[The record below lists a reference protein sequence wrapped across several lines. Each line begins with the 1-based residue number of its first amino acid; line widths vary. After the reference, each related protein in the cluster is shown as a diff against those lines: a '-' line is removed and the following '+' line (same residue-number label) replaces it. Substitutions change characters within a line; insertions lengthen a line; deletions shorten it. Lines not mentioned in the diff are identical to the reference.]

1 MYLSMIIILTDFHLL
16 LSESILRTGE
26 LLKCYLINLR
36 NALLEGDIS
45 IEITSVT
52 VGICIRCICKQLA
65 IIYVFR
71 TLNSLCW
78 LSCI

>member
-16 LSESILRTGE
+16 LAESILRTRE
-26 LLKCYLINLR
+26 FLKCYFINLR

-52 VGICIRCICKQLA
+52 GNLYRMHL
-65 IIYVFR
+65 
-71 TLNSLCW
+71 
-78 LSCI
+78 

>member
-1 MYLSMIIILTDFHLL
+1 MYLSVISILTDFHLL
-16 LSESILRTGE
+16 LSQSILRTRE

-52 VGICIRCICKQLA
+52 VGICIRCMYKQYTFLDIKFILLA
-65 IIYVFR
+65 KLYIG
-71 TLNSLCW
+71 
-78 LSCI
+78 